1 MLYNMSTKLHFLNT
15 ILYSLISAE
24 SHTSMMISDDEEL
37 EEVKQDARIEMTAA
51 KVPRKYTNL

>member
-24 SHTSMMISDDEEL
+24 SQTSMMISDDEEL
-37 EEVKQDARIEMTAA
+37 DEVEQDVRIEMTEA
-51 KVPRKYTNL
+51 KVPST